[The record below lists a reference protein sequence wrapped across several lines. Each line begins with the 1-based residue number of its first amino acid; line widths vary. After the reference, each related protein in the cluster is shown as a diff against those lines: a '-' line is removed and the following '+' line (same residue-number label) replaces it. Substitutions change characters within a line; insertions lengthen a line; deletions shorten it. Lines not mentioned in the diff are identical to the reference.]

1 MAGDTVGSLGQ
12 HGHGS
17 QHGSSQQGT
26 GKTSGHGRVP
36 DGKAVTRSSLLR
48 RSGAMGIGHGRQL
61 FGRRGPRSAPTKTKS
76 PGIRAKTP
84 LKRVNSGSPKH
95 FQPQPSL
102 CHKRLHCMQRKLT
115 GISLR
120 GLTAR
125 KRLWFSRSHV
135 ASQHAT
141 ANPHRS
147 RRYRRR
153 LAAFDSCARTYYPTN
168 RCGTSQRVSS
178 KYTGTLQNPHPPRCG
193 FFHFRT
199 WFQTQ
204 PP

>member
-1 MAGDTVGSLGQ
+1 
-12 HGHGS
+12 
-17 QHGSSQQGT
+17 
-26 GKTSGHGRVP
+26 
-36 DGKAVTRSSLLR
+36 
-48 RSGAMGIGHGRQL
+48 MGIGHGAPYGATGAIATNASQCVRNLPRHTGRCTTRRAQL
-61 FGRRGPRSAPTKTKS
+61 VS
-76 PGIRAKTP
+76 PGIRAKNP
-84 LKRVNSGSPKH
+84 MKRVNSGSPKH
-95 FQPQPSL
+95 FQRQPSL
-102 CHKRLHCMQRKLT
+102 RHRRLHCMQQKLT

-168 RCGTSQRVSS
+168 RCGTSQRVSN
-178 KYTGTLQNPHPPRCG
+178 KHTGTLQKPAPAQVRVFSFQDLVSDATTMTTAHRTTQTRCTTNSRG
-193 FFHFRT
+193 GSPCAMRGAAFPTF
-199 WFQTQ
+199 
-204 PP
+204 P